1 MPTSHPATRPRHARP
16 CTPRAEQGSAAVW
29 MLITAVSMTLLVGLA
44 VDLSGAVH
52 TKQHLQAIAAEAART
67 GGQHLQAGDAVRG
80 HGAQVAPA
88 EAAAAATTY
97 LAGAG
102 PDITAAAHVT
112 TPTRVVVDTRG
123 TYRTTFLSL
132 IGVGAITVT
141 GHAETETARAVQGAA
156 P

>member
-1 MPTSHPATRPRHARP
+1 MPTPHPATRPRHARP
-16 CTPRAEQGSAAVW
+16 GTLRAEQGSAAVW
-29 MLITAVSMTLLVGLA
+29 MIITAVSMTLLVGLA

-52 TKQHLQAIAAEAART
+52 TKQRIQAIAAEAART
-67 GGQHLQAGDAVRG
+67 GGQHLHAGDAVRG

-102 PDITAAAHVT
+102 PGITAAVHVT
-112 TPTRVVVDTRG
+112 SPTRVVVEVRG
-123 TYRTTFLSL
+123 TYQTQFLSL

-141 GHAETETARAVQGAA
+141 GHAETETAQAVPGAA